1 MNTRGAL
8 EGCRVLI
15 VEDEL
20 AIAMLLESA
29 LEDEHCVIVGP
40 YGGVRDALAA
50 ARNET
55 LDLAVLDI
63 NLAGEMVFP
72 VAEVL
77 AERGV
82 PFLILSGYG
91 DDGTA
96 AQSAALAS
104 LRQAVQAGPVGFGVG
119 RVDPVGLTGFAR
131 ADPGELGELISWHVL
146 HNKLSAKFS
155 AERSQPPRMVGD
167 VSVIRDWL
175 QRPGGRAKLRAMTI
189 SRAVPI
195 AIYLSPRVFKS
206 VFGLVLTPSLR
217 AWFSKLMAE
226 HTLNGV
232 GSIALPWSCR
242 S

>member
-8 EGCRVLI
+8 EGCRVLV

-29 LEDEHCVIVGP
+29 LEDEGCVIVGP

-91 DDGTA
+91 ERRCRQIGGIGR
-96 AQSAALAS
+96 SAAS
-104 LRQAVQAGPVGFGVG
+104 RSSWTSWFRRW
-119 RVDPVGLTGFAR
+119 RVDPVGLTGFA
-131 ADPGELGELISWHVL
+131 GISGVLGEPSAGMSCTT
-146 HNKLSAKFS
+146 LSAGS
-155 AERSQPPRMVGD
+155 TPNSRRLPP
-167 VSVIRDWL
+167 
-175 QRPGGRAKLRAMTI
+175 
-189 SRAVPI
+189 
-195 AIYLSPRVFKS
+195 
-206 VFGLVLTPSLR
+206 
-217 AWFSKLMAE
+217 
-226 HTLNGV
+226 
-232 GSIALPWSCR
+232 
-242 S
+242 